1 MYGVLANTLTIV
13 IGSAI
18 GLIFKKYIPKSL
30 GDTIMKV
37 LGLCVLYIG
46 ISGALKGENTLI
58 LIVSVV
64 LGTTLGTLLKL
75 EDRLNGFANK
85 MQSKFSENSSADNSF
100 AQGFVSSTL
109 LFCVGAMAVVGS
121 LQAGLT
127 GDNQMLY
134 TKSALDGVSSVVFAS
149 AFGAGTFFSAIVVFL
164 YQGTITLLSGFLSPL
179 LSEACINEMTCAGS
193 VLIMGIGLNML
204 GITKLKIMDYLPA
217 VFIPVAIFLFI

>member
-13 IGSAI
+13 LGSAI

-30 GDTIMKV
+30 GDAVMKA
-37 LGLCVLYIG
+37 LGLCVVYIG

-58 LIVSVV
+58 LIISIV
-64 LGTTLGTLLKL
+64 LGTVLGTVLKL
-75 EDRLNGFANK
+75 EDRLNDFANK
-85 MQSKFSENSSADNSF
+85 LQKKFKKSSSDSSF

-134 TKSALDGVSSVVFAS
+134 TKSALDGASSIIFAS
-149 AFGAGTFFSAIVVFL
+149 TFGAGTFFSAITVFL
-164 YQGTITLLSGFLSPL
+164 YQGAITLLSGFLSPL
-179 LSEACINEMTCAGS
+179 LSEACINEMTCVGS
-193 VLIMGIGLNML
+193 VLIIGIGLNML

-217 VFIPVAIFLFI
+217 VFIPVIIFLFI

>member
-58 LIVSVV
+58 LIVSIV

-85 MQSKFSENSSADNSF
+85 MQGKFSENSSADNSF

-217 VFIPVAIFLFI
+217 VFIPAAIFLFI

>member
-13 IGSAI
+13 TGSAI

-30 GDTIMKV
+30 GNTIMKV

-46 ISGALKGENTLI
+46 ISGALKGDNTLI
-58 LIVSVV
+58 LIISIV
-64 LGTTLGTLLKL
+64 LGTALGTLLKL
-75 EDRLNGFANK
+75 ENRLNNFANNVQK
-85 MQSKFSENSSADNSF
+85 KFQKNSAESNSF

-134 TKSALDGVSSVVFAS
+134 TKSALDGVSSIIFS
-149 AFGAGTFFSAIVVFL
+149 STFGVGTFFSAIVVFL
-164 YQGTITLLSGFLSPL
+164 YQGTITLLSGVLSPL
-179 LSEACINEMTCAGS
+179 LSDACINEMTCAGS
-193 VLIMGIGLNML
+193 ILIMGIGLNMI
-204 GITKLKIMDYLPA
+204 GITKFKIMDCLPA
-217 VFIPVAIFLFI
+217 VFIPIIIFLFL

>member
-1 MYGVLANTLTIV
+1 MYGVLANTLTVIV
-13 IGSAI
+13 GSTI

-30 GDTIMKV
+30 GDAIMKV

-46 ISGALKGENTLI
+46 INGALKGENTLI
-58 LIVSVV
+58 LIVSIV
-64 LGTTLGTLLKL
+64 LGTAIGTLLKL
-75 EDRLNGFANK
+75 EDRLNNFANK
-85 MQSKFSENSSADNSF
+85 MQNKFSKNNSADNSF

-127 GDNQMLY
+127 GDNQMLF

-149 AFGAGTFFSAIVVFL
+149 TFGIGTIFSAITVFV
-164 YQGTITLLSGFLSPL
+164 YQGAITLLSGILSPL
-179 LSEACINEMTCAGS
+179 LSEVCINEMTCVGS
-193 VLIMGIGLNML
+193 VLIMGIGFNML

-217 VFIPVAIFLFI
+217 VFIPIIIFLFI

>member
-46 ISGALKGENTLI
+46 ISGTLKGENALI

-217 VFIPVAIFLFI
+217 VFIPAAIFLFI